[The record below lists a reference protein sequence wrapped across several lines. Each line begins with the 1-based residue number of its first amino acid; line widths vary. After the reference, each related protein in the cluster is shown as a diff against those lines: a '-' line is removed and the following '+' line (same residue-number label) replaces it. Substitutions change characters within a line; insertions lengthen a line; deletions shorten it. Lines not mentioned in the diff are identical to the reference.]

1 MPAVREDDT
10 LDGFPAVSAG
20 ETVENVLQEPE
31 PDSPEA
37 QAAVR
42 RESSPSARARLV
54 LTMLALLAVAAVL
67 LVWGLVR

>member
-1 MPAVREDDT
+1 MSAVREDDT
-10 LDGFPAVSAG
+10 LDGMPAVSAG
-20 ETVENVLQEPE
+20 ETVENVLHETE